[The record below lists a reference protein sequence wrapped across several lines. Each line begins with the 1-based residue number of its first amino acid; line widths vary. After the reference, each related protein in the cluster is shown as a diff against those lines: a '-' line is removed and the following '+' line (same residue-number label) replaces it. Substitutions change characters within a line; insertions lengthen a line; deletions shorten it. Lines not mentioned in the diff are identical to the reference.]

1 MPFYTVSV
9 FDNKRWDRLI
19 RNAHM
24 FDFSHTWHYHST
36 ASTGEPILLVYEE
49 KDDFI
54 ALPLIKTPLDASDSY
69 EAHSIS
75 GYSGPVSN
83 KNFAILDTGMQER
96 FEAAL
101 MVYLQ
106 QERIMH
112 VNIRLHPMIHKD
124 FAPLHAGRLQKNDES
139 LIIDLSLPPEIQQVH
154 YGNDFETGVDLLRR
168 KGYTIRQAVAISD
181 VDIFADTYQHNML
194 RLNETIGV
202 NYDKAWF
209 RQMMRPAG
217 FDSSLLV
224 ACRGT
229 VIVGGALFTFCNDIM
244 QLHLAATH
252 ENYLQDAPL
261 KLLLAEA
268 MMLGKSQ
275 GMQYLHLGGMAGK
288 TDALFACKAISPDI
302 YPGFRTWNV
311 TTNNVFV
318 PQNNYD
324 FRPKLLI
331 AV

>member
-1 MPFYTVSV
+1 MPFYTVSI
-9 FDNKRWDRLI
+9 FDNKRWDRLV

-36 ASTGEPILLVYEE
+36 ASRGEPILLVYEE
-49 KDDFI
+49 KEDFI
-54 ALPLIKTPLDASDSY
+54 ALPLIKQQIPATEYY
-69 EAHSIS
+69 EAHTIS
-75 GYSGPVSN
+75 GYSGPISN
-83 KNFAILDTGMQER
+83 RNFALLAPEVQDR
-96 FEAAL
+96 FESSL
-101 MVYLQ
+101 INYLQ
-106 QERIMH
+106 QEKI
-112 VNIRLHPMIHKD
+112 VQTSIRLHPIIHKD
-124 FAPLHAGRLQKNDES
+124 FRPMHAGKLHKNDES
-139 LIIDLSLPPEIQQVH
+139 LLIDLSYPPEMMH
-154 YGNDFETGVDLLRR
+154 EYYGKQFESSVDTLRR

-181 VDIFADTYQHNML
+181 VDIFADIYQHNML

-261 KLLLAEA
+261 KLLLSEA
-268 MMLGKSQ
+268 AALGRSQ

-288 TDALFACKAISPDI
+288 TDALFACKALSPDI
-302 YPGFRTWNV
+302 YPGFRTWNLSA
-311 TTNNVFV
+311 NNVFIS
-318 PQNNYD
+318 QNNYD